1 LSSEDLDRVPHVD
14 SPEQVRH
21 LSLPLDPAVAS
32 DLCLGDAVTVTGRLF
47 TGRSRFHI
55 RAVKE
60 DVHPP
65 IDYAAANCFF
75 HVGPV
80 MERIDSGWRPVSL
93 EPTSS
98 IRFEAYGADVIRK
111 FGLRTL
117 IGKTTMGPRSAQALK
132 EVGGVYL
139 SKIGLCG
146 NRLASQIKRI
156 EEVHFLEELG
166 KTEATWVLEVER
178 MGPFFVAID
187 TRGES
192 YFERLAQDVDR
203 ATPDVY
209 RFLGIPDTYGFTDV
223 NPVSTDDARG
233 QSPE

>member
-1 LSSEDLDRVPHVD
+1 VSSEDLEHPAPGDLTGP
-14 SPEQVRH
+14 VRH
-21 LSLPLDPAVAS
+21 LSLPLDPGVAH
-32 DLCLGDAVTVTGRLF
+32 DLHLGDVVTVTGRLF

-60 DVHPP
+60 DVYPP
-65 IDYAAANCFF
+65 IDYEQTNCFF

-132 EVGGVYL
+132 DVGGVYL

-146 NRLASQIKRI
+146 NRLASQIKLVD
-156 EEVHFLEELG
+156 EVHFLEELG

-178 MGPFFVAID
+178 LGPFFVAID
-187 TRGES
+187 TRGDS
-192 YFERLAQDVDR
+192 YFEQLAGNVDR
-203 ATPDVY
+203 AAQEVY
-209 RFLGIPDTYGFTDV
+209 RHLGIPEGYDYTDV
-223 NPVSTDDARG
+223 NPVSTDGASG
-233 QSPE
+233 SSSE